1 MTADVVPPELL
12 EIPSPQERRHLDRD
26 LCAGLLDRLLRRL
39 ARQEALCRRVL
50 GRLARHFLA
59 KRAHQRLGFVRLDD
73 FARERLG
80 LSGRELQELA
90 HVAQRLEVLPALA
103 RAFAQGALSWSHLRL
118 LVSVATP
125 DTEAAW
131 LARARGESVR
141 ALEAA
146 IAATRGV
153 PPDPDERAVD
163 GESPGRFHLRCPR
176 RVRRLWHHAT
186 ELASRMSGARLPAWR
201 AAEAIAAEGLAS
213 DEADGVARSDPPPAP
228 RRDAATAPPPSPSPP
243 SGPPIPRPPGWTAR
257 SRSGPAGSPTWSR
270 GRSRCRNRAIRS
282 RRRRPRGRSCCRRC
296 RCVRAAPPP
305 RCGSRAPPRSWRS
318 SGRPSAPS
326 RRRARRPGRASSASS
341 ST

>member
-12 EIPSPQERRHLDRD
+12 EIPSPHERRRLDRD

-50 GRLARHFLA
+50 GHLARHFLA
-59 KRAHQRLGFVRLDD
+59 KRAYQRLGFVRLDD

-90 HVAQRLEVLPALA
+90 HVAQRLEALPALA
-103 RAFAQGALSWSHLRL
+103 RAFAEGALSWSHCGL
-118 LVSVATP
+118 LVAVATP

-163 GESPGRFHLRCPR
+163 GEAPGRFHLRCPR
-176 RVRRLWHHAT
+176 RVRRLWRHAT

-213 DEADGVARSDPPPAP
+213 DEADTTDEISE
-228 RRDAATAPPPSPSPP
+228 
-243 SGPPIPRPPGWTAR
+243 
-257 SRSGPAGSPTWSR
+257 
-270 GRSRCRNRAIRS
+270 
-282 RRRRPRGRSCCRRC
+282 
-296 RCVRAAPPP
+296 
-305 RCGSRAPPRSWRS
+305 
-318 SGRPSAPS
+318 SAPS
-326 RRRARRPGRASSASS
+326 RDRESHACPAVPAGAWEAIAEALPDDGERLLFNADFVNPFDLYS
-341 ST
+341 

>member
-1 MTADVVPPELL
+1 MTADVVPPDLL

-39 ARQEALCRRVL
+39 ARQEALCRQVL
-50 GRLARHFLA
+50 GHLARHFLA

-90 HVAQRLEVLPALA
+90 RVAQRLEPLPALA

-176 RVRRLWHHAT
+176 RLRRLWHHAT

-213 DEADGVARSDPPPAP
+213 QAADAVPEPAPSAEPAP
-228 RRDAATAPPPSPSPP
+228 RAHPPLPAAAWEAVAEAVPDDVERLLLDAD
-243 SGPPIPRPPGWTAR
+243 
-257 SRSGPAGSPTWSR
+257 
-270 GRSRCRNRAIRS
+270 
-282 RRRRPRGRSCCRRC
+282 
-296 RCVRAAPPP
+296 CVNP
-305 RCGSRAPPRSWRS
+305 
-318 SGRPSAPS
+318 
-326 RRRARRPGRASSASS
+326 
-341 ST
+341 

>member
-1 MTADVVPPELL
+1 MTAEVVPPELL
-12 EIPSPQERRHLDRD
+12 EIPSAQERRRLDRD

-50 GRLARHFLA
+50 GRLAQHFLL

-90 HVAQRLEVLPALA
+90 RVAQRLQALPALA
-103 RAFAQGALSWSHLRL
+103 RAFAEGALSWSHLRL

-125 DTEAAW
+125 ETEAAW

-146 IAATRGV
+146 IASARGV
-153 PPDPDERAVD
+153 PPDPDERALD
-163 GESPGRFHLRCPR
+163 GEPRVRFHLRCPR
-176 RVRRLWHHAT
+176 RVRRLWRHAA

-213 DEADGVARSDPPPAP
+213 EAADAVPEAAPSSDPAP
-228 RRDAATAPPPSPSPP
+228 RARTPLPPAAWEAVAEVLPDDVERLLFDTDSVNPFELDA
-243 SGPPIPRPPGWTAR
+243 RL
-257 SRSGPAGSPTWSR
+257 
-270 GRSRCRNRAIRS
+270 
-282 RRRRPRGRSCCRRC
+282 
-296 RCVRAAPPP
+296 
-305 RCGSRAPPRSWRS
+305 
-318 SGRPSAPS
+318 
-326 RRRARRPGRASSASS
+326 
-341 ST
+341 

>member
-1 MTADVVPPELL
+1 MTADVVPSELL
-12 EIPSPQERRHLDRD
+12 EIPSPQERRRLDRD

-50 GRLARHFLA
+50 GHLARHFLA

-90 HVAQRLEVLPALA
+90 HVAQRLETLPALA

-118 LVSVATP
+118 LVAVATP

-163 GESPGRFHLRCPR
+163 GESPMR
-176 RVRRLWHHAT
+176 
-186 ELASRMSGARLPAWR
+186 ARLAAWR

-213 DEADGVARSDPPPAP
+213 DAADAVADSDPPPAH
-228 RRDAATAPPPSPSPP
+228 RREAAPSL
-243 SGPPIPRPPGWTAR
+243 PPGL
-257 SRSGPAGSPTWSR
+257 WS
-270 GRSRCRNRAIRS
+270 A
-282 RRRRPRGRSCCRRC
+282 
-296 RCVRAAPPP
+296 
-305 RCGSRAPPRSWRS
+305 
-318 SGRPSAPS
+318 
-326 RRRARRPGRASSASS
+326 
-341 ST
+341 

>member
-1 MTADVVPPELL
+1 PSPGAADVVPPAPLEL
-12 EIPSPQERRHLDRD
+12 PSPQERRRLDRD

-39 ARQEALCRRVL
+39 ARQEALCRQVL
-50 GRLARHFLA
+50 GHLARHFLA

-90 HVAQRLEVLPALA
+90 RVAQRLEALPALA

-146 IAATRGV
+146 IASARGV
-153 PPDPDERAVD
+153 PPDPDERALD
-163 GESPGRFHLRCPR
+163 GEPPVRFHLRCPR
-176 RVRRLWHHAT
+176 RVRRLWRYAA
-186 ELASRMSGARLPAWR
+186 ELASRMSGALLPAWR

-213 DEADGVARSDPPPAP
+213 EAADAVAESDARTPRPREAASPIPPALWEAVAEALP
-228 RRDAATAPPPSPSPP
+228 EPVERLTLLADTADPFQLDA
-243 SGPPIPRPPGWTAR
+243 RL
-257 SRSGPAGSPTWSR
+257 
-270 GRSRCRNRAIRS
+270 RAA
-282 RRRRPRGRSCCRRC
+282 
-296 RCVRAAPPP
+296 VRALQRIDFQTGRLLRLVAQL
-305 RCGSRAPPRSWRS
+305 RLHRAFGLRSFS
-318 SGRPSAPS
+318 DYV
-326 RRRARRPGRASSASS
+326 
-341 ST
+341 